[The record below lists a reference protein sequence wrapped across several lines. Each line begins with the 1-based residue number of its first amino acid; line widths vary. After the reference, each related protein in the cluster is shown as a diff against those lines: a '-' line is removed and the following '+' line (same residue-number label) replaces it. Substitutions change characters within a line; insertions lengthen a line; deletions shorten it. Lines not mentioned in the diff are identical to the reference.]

1 MNTSKSLIIQVTV
14 DGTLSK
20 AWRCALRIERLWIV
34 AHRKYFFSA
43 VGWEEITLLKV
54 LIHTQAAR
62 QKVLKRITHKVMLSI
77 REVLCT
83 VECLIL
89 EVHILPALTY
99 SRVGVVILNKAC
111 KTLVVGLSELIRD
124 RFIRL

>member
-1 MNTSKSLIIQVTV
+1 
-14 DGTLSK
+14 
-20 AWRCALRIERLWIV
+20 LRIV
-34 AHRKYFFSA
+34 ANRKYFFSA

-62 QKVLKRITHKVMLSI
+62 QGVLKRITHKVMMSLG
-77 REVLCT
+77 EVLCT

-99 SRVGVVILNKAC
+99 SRVGAAILNIA
-111 KTLVVGLSELIRD
+111 
-124 RFIRL
+124 